1 MNIGTFMQSSTGHL
15 CLAAGVELFH
25 EGEAGTV
32 AYLVKRGRV
41 QIFVTRD
48 GLELPLAVRRQG
60 EIVGEMAIID
70 HRPRSASARVLED
83 CELVVLTASQ
93 LASRIDNADPILRM
107 CLAVVIDRY
116 RETVGMLNHRNV
128 FVEYGQQSRASS
140 DVDFQA
146 AVDLLV
152 LERELRDALERGEF
166 ELFYQ
171 PIVRLRSGRLC
182 GFEALMRWR
191 HPERGVIAPGV
202 FIPVAEASGL
212 IVEMTRWC
220 LEEVGRSIP
229 ELMTAALTNVENVEP
244 LTLSVNISGC
254 DLSQP
259 TFAASVVEILAA
271 AGVDPGCI
279 KLEVTETMLMN
290 NPANARAMLG
300 ACRDHGMGIAIDD
313 FGTGFSSLSQLST
326 LPITTLKID
335 RSFVHSMSGDP
346 TRRRIVH
353 TILGLAEELGLSVVA
368 EGIEEVAEALELNSM
383 GCAFGQGYL
392 FGRPVDLAASRLLV
406 RNWRATQEDVAVP
419 MMPRAARG

>member
-1 MNIGTFMQSSTGHL
+1 MQSRTGHI
-15 CLAAGVELFH
+15 CLAAGVELFR

-48 GLELPLAVRRQG
+48 EGELPLAVREPG

-83 CELVVLTASQ
+83 CELVVLTSAQ
-93 LASRIDNADPILRM
+93 LASRIENADPILRM

-128 FVEYGQQSRASS
+128 RAEYSPRNKAPSEI
-140 DVDFQA
+140 DFQA
-146 AVDLLV
+146 AVDMLV
-152 LERELRDALERGEF
+152 LEREMRDALERREF

-191 HPERGVIAPGV
+191 HPERGVIAPAL

-220 LEEVGRSIP
+220 LEEVGRSLP
-229 ELMTAALTNVENVEP
+229 ALMTAALANVENVEP
-244 LTLSVNISGC
+244 LTVSVNISGC
-254 DLSQP
+254 DLGEP
-259 TFAASVVEILAA
+259 TFAASVAEILAA

-300 ACRDHGMGIAIDD
+300 ACRDQGMGIAIDD

-326 LPITTLKID
+326 LPINTLKVD
-335 RSFVHSMSGDP
+335 RSFVHSMTSDP
-346 TRRRIVH
+346 TRHKIVH

-368 EGIEEVAEALELNSM
+368 EGIEEEAEAIELTGM
-383 GCAFGQGYL
+383 GCAFGQGY
-392 FGRPVDLAASRLLV
+392 FYGRPVDLDASRLVV
-406 RNWRATQEDVAVP
+406 RNWRACGAQEDASAPVVA
-419 MMPRAARG
+419 RAARG